1 MAHEQD
7 QESCFSDQLLGQVGT
22 LYPGPPELRAE
33 VDDAGV
39 RSLIV
44 SGPGPVL
51 GSYPTAALHFLK
63 QKRAR
68 DGIIKAILEKY
79 DWKCYNREGMRKRKG
94 NREKE
99 GRKERER

>member
-7 QESCFSDQLLGQVGT
+7 HESCFSDQLLGQVGT

-51 GSYPTAALHFLK
+51 GSYPTAAQPQPFYTSFPETK
-63 QKRAR
+63 ESERWN
-68 DGIIKAILEKY
+68 D
-79 DWKCYNREGMRKRKG
+79 KG
-94 NREKE
+94 NIGKV
-99 GRKERER
+99 